1 MSIPALRQPNLTKKD
16 HEKTPFKLIPDKRDF
31 FIVTLKGGKKLVVS
45 SDAYHGI
52 LTAGGFYRCV
62 FCESE
67 MVLDILCKE
76 RHKSSQNHRKIL
88 ENYPH
93 VEEYKEN
100 LIRKITASTN
110 YCTVC
115 NVIVL
120 SHFLQK
126 HVLAEAHIKE
136 LNKALT
142 RAESYKERISQS
154 DEYPPLSNYNKNKI

>member
-1 MSIPALRQPNLTKKD
+1 
-16 HEKTPFKLIPDKRDF
+16 
-31 FIVTLKGGKKLVVS
+31 
-45 SDAYHGI
+45 
-52 LTAGGFYRCV
+52 
-62 FCESE
+62 

-154 DEYPPLSNYNKNKI
+154 DEYPPLSNYKNKI